1 MHYVRCCCAK
11 FETISRVCLLVS
23 PSKYVFNILC
33 TPLAVCQLKSLVVQA
48 IFINFHVE
56 CLSNLVSHYT
66 ITLKSNENTLTYFQS
81 LMWKSSLYLS
91 IRHTNGS
98 FPRNPFARFFFLFQ
112 LLFCTCI
119 NWLDDRNVFFFWN
132 LFSSKRKNENERTDL
147 VEWNW
152 IESFFT
158 GSSKR
163 LICTKLPH
171 KHETHNFFIQR
182 DRDADMK
189 PVWVPFKPTTIMWL
203 WI

>member
-23 PSKYVFNILC
+23 PSKYVFNVLC
-33 TPLAVCQLKSLVVQA
+33 TPFAVCQLKSLVVQA

-119 NWLDDRNVFFFWN
+119 NWLDDRNVFFF
-132 LFSSKRKNENERTDL
+132 L
-147 VEWNW
+147 
-152 IESFFT
+152 ESFFFKAEKWEWKN
-158 GSSKR
+158 GFGWIKMDWELFYR
-163 LICTKLPH
+163 FIEAINLH
-171 KHETHNFFIQR
+171 KIATQTRNTQFFYSERQRCWHETSVSAI
-182 DRDADMK
+182 
-189 PVWVPFKPTTIMWL
+189 
-203 WI
+203 